1 MNLLT
6 NEQEKAY
13 SLITSAKS
21 DVRFDS
27 LNIQGVQY
35 ATCLM
40 GGFFVPIC
48 THTYLYGGACGDSV
62 SCADTLE
69 SVCQPCTLRHPMF
82 DSFGGGLTQN
92 LSKETT
98 MKALSFNGVTLTPVY
113 RNNQIYLTSAEL
125 AKALGYASLKSVNNL
140 YNANADEFSADM
152 TTVID
157 SMTVRKT
164 GTVNLSVRI
173 FSLRGCHLVG
183 MFARTPV
190 AKDFRKWVLDILDK
204 EVGEPVITPTPKPQ
218 SPKLSQSDYNVLRR
232 VVRLISDSM
241 HYQGGATTAI
251 YARLR
256 TLCEVDS
263 ISDIRYQH
271 LNIIRNELCRIERCL
286 RTYTRHRREVE
297 INLIRGICL
306 GNDDSVWEAI
316 KAIEKDS
323 SVYIHQLNDS
333 IDTFITL
340 KEFKK
345 IGSMS

>member
-1 MNLLT
+1 MSNSIISFAFETQTVRTATNLQDNSIWFCLPDVANVLEISRSSDLLQIQKDFVKNETPSSDLLQVEKPAFVKNETSSKRGALDPKGCNKIAIPT
-6 NEQEKAY
+6 NGGTQQ
-13 SLITSAKS
+13 IT
-21 DVRFDS
+21 FI
-27 LNIQGVQY
+27 NE
-35 ATCLM
+35 
-40 GGFFVPIC
+40 P
-48 THTYLYGGACGDSV
+48 
-62 SCADTLE
+62 
-69 SVCQPCTLRHPMF
+69 
-82 DSFGGGLTQN
+82 
-92 LSKETT
+92 
-98 MKALSFNGVTLTPVY
+98 
-113 RNNQIYLTSAEL
+113 
-125 AKALGYASLKSVNNL
+125 NL
-140 YNANADEFSADM
+140 YRVIFRSNKPEAVKFQNWVFDEVLP
-152 TTVID
+152 TL
-157 SMTVRKT
+157 RKT
-164 GTVNLSVRI
+164 GSY
-173 FSLRGCHLVG
+173 H
-183 MFARTPV
+183 TP
-190 AKDFRKWVLDILDK
+190 
-204 EVGEPVITPTPKPQ
+204 EPATPTPQPQ